1 MWLSG
6 DVGFDPYHLCY
17 TGDGIQTWL
26 LLACHGKVL
35 LPFLRMCV
43 GEHGS
48 ALCRLAFLYRATLV
62 LGVQLVILILLHCK
76 TKREADL

>member
-17 TGDGIQTWL
+17 TGDGIQTRL

-48 ALCRLAFLYRATLV
+48 ALRRLVFL
-62 LGVQLVILILLHCK
+62 
-76 TKREADL
+76 